1 MKKREKK
8 GENVNV
14 YKRVAKDGIQ
24 QRGGPA
30 GAGRADGRFEKPDR
44 RARPRA
50 AKQSMPIGGRPQTE
64 GETAAFV

>member
-8 GENVNV
+8 GENV
-14 YKRVAKDGIQ
+14 KFTRGLAKDRIQ
-24 QRGGPA
+24 QRSGPA

-50 AKQSMPIGGRPQTE
+50 AKQSMPFGGRPQTE